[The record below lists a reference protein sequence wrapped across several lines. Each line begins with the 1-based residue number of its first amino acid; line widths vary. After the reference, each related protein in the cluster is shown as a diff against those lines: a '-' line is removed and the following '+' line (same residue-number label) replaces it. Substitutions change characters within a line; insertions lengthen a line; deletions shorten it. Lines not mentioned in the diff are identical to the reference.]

1 MAENIPIYDN
11 HIHMAPSGRNIDA
24 IREFRAAG
32 GTGFTL
38 VTLPYKEVQID
49 SSKDFLDSFEI
60 TYRMASLVKE
70 HTDMKINVAV
80 GPYPILLLGL
90 AEKYGLNDAVEIM
103 IEGMEIAGNAVAE
116 GKAQAMGEIGRPH
129 FPVPEEIWDA
139 SNDILEAGMSVAKE
153 NDCPVIIHSEAG
165 TTETNLSLS
174 EIAKKAGLDV
184 NKAIK
189 HSSPPFVTEE
199 ENYGVMPSIPAS
211 RNYIR
216 EAIGKGSDRFMLET
230 DYYDDPEKPG
240 ARMSV
245 NTVPKRIK
253 AMLVNCEMTIENVY
267 RICEDIPNE
276 MYRS

>member
-11 HIHMAPSGRNIDA
+11 HIHMSPSGRNIDA
-24 IREFRAAG
+24 IREFEAAG

-38 VTLPYKEVQID
+38 VTLPYKEAQID
-49 SSKDFLDSFEI
+49 SSEDFVDSFEI

-70 HTDMKINVAV
+70 YTEVEVNVAV

-90 AEKYGLNDAVEIM
+90 AEKHGLDNAVGIM

-116 GKAQAMGEIGRPH
+116 GKAQALGEIGRPH
-129 FPVPEEIWDA
+129 FPVSEEIWNA
-139 SNDILEAGMSVAKE
+139 SNNILETGMSIAKE
-153 NDCPVIIHSEAG
+153 NGCPVIIHSEAG
-165 TTETNLSLS
+165 TIETNLSLS
-174 EIAKKAGLDV
+174 RIAKKAGLDPERV
-184 NKAIK
+184 IK

-211 RNYIR
+211 RTYIR
-216 EAIGKGSDRFMLET
+216 EAIGKGSGRFMLET

-253 AMLVNCEMTIENVY
+253 AMLTNGEMTAETVY
-267 RICEDIPNE
+267 GICEDIPNK
-276 MYRS
+276 MFRS

>member
-1 MAENIPIYDN
+1 MAENLPIYDN
-11 HIHMAPSGRNIDA
+11 HIHMTPSGRNIDA
-24 IREFRAAG
+24 IREFEAAG

-38 VTLPYKEVQID
+38 VTLPYKEVQIS
-49 SSKDFLDSFEI
+49 SSKDFSDSFDI
-60 TYRMASLVKE
+60 TYRMASLVRE
-70 HTDMKINVAV
+70 HTNVDVNVAV

-90 AEKYGLNDAVEIM
+90 AEKHGLDNAVEIM

-116 GKAQAMGEIGRPH
+116 GKAQALGEIGRPH
-129 FPVPEEIWDA
+129 FPVSEEIWDA
-139 SNDILEAGMSVAKE
+139 SNSILKAGMSVAKE
-153 NDCPVIIHSEAG
+153 NNCPVIIHSEAG
-165 TTETNLSLS
+165 TTETNRSLS

-184 NKAIK
+184 GKVIK

-211 RNYIR
+211 RKYIR
-216 EAIGKGSDRFMLET
+216 EAIAKNSDRFMLET

-253 AMLVNCEMTIENVY
+253 AMLVNKELTEENVH
-267 RICEDIPNE
+267 RICEDIPDE
-276 MYRS
+276 MFRS